1 MAMSKKQIDIKK
13 VRMIYEQNPL
23 TGDWLCWI
31 PSTAQAYYVPK
42 KSKAIKF
49 CNKVNEAFD
58 KGELEINED
67 GKVEKV
73 AFPGQK

>member
-42 KSKAIKF
+42 KNPKRLNFVIKLMKPLIRG
-49 CNKVNEAFD
+49 N
-58 KGELEINED
+58 
-67 GKVEKV
+67 
-73 AFPGQK
+73 